1 MLLMQD
7 PQLLLLD
14 EPVAGMS
21 THEREQTAKLLS
33 TIARGRAMVV
43 IEHDMH
49 FVEAIAHKVTVL
61 HQGKLLCEGSM
72 ATVQRDQRVID
83 VYLGN

>member
-7 PQLLLLD
+7 ARLMLLD

-21 THEREQTAKLLS
+21 PEERRQTAELL
-33 TIARGRAMVV
+33 TAIAANRAMVV

-72 ATVQRDQRVID
+72 EEVQRDPRVVD
-83 VYLGN
+83 VYLGQ

>member
-1 MLLMQD
+1 
-7 PQLLLLD
+7 
-14 EPVAGMS
+14 
-21 THEREQTAKLLS
+21 
-33 TIARGRAMVV
+33 MVV

-72 ATVQRDQRVID
+72 REIQRDQRVID
-83 VYLGN
+83 VYLGD